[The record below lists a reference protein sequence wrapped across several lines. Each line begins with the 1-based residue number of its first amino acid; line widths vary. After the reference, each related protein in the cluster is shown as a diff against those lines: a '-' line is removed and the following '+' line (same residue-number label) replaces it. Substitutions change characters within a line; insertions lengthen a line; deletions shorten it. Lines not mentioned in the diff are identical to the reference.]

1 MYTTVRESQGAI
13 DASARLARE
22 QRERARL
29 AGDGDR
35 AAAVGALV
43 PLLVDQVMAEAGVV
57 EPAVAAKAVEQ
68 ARGDVSRA
76 VSLLRSWVSCLPREG
91 TATAG
96 WDEIEVERRITPA
109 FSEPAGGQFLGASLD
124 YAPRLLDLGEPAR
137 ADGPADDQTGSP
149 ADGADGPDGEG
160 LGREGLGGMEPGGE
174 ESGGGAAAAN
184 GDPLA
189 LPRATSRLEER
200 DLIAAAEPTEPVDV
214 TRRSSAA
221 GAGRGAFA
229 QFLSR
234 AETGALTALAYT
246 AVREGP
252 KQADPTVVELRAGLL
267 PVTVA
272 HPRTGGPVLVGSVPV
287 TTCELVLYHVQVDST
302 GEHTDSRFTLGYG
315 ATAGRVERRAI
326 SAAMLDARVTRAAA
340 SEPGTARPPSDDAEW
355 LITALDGQ
363 EATGFVEHLKLAHHV
378 SFASDLDRVR
388 AVGAVGTRAD
398 GGSDAAG
405 NAPSGPPADPLTDE
419 PADASTDQPTPRGE

>member
-13 DASARLARE
+13 DASARLME
-22 QRERARL
+22 HQR
-29 AGDGDR
+29 AGFDGDDR
-35 AAAVGALV
+35 AGAVGALV

-76 VSLLRSWVSCLPREG
+76 VSLLRSWVSCLPRE
-91 TATAG
+91 ATAVVRWRG
-96 WDEIEVERRITPA
+96 IEVERRITPA
-109 FSEPAGGQFLGASLD
+109 MSEPDGGQFLGASLD
-124 YAPRLLDLGEPAR
+124 YAPRLLNLDSSLRAHPPSDTAETTTEADVEPTA
-137 ADGPADDQTGSP
+137 
-149 ADGADGPDGEG
+149 
-160 LGREGLGGMEPGGE
+160 EP
-174 ESGGGAAAAN
+174 
-184 GDPLA
+184 LV
-189 LPRATSRLEER
+189 LPRAAARLEEQ
-200 DLIAAAEPTEPVDV
+200 DVIAAAEPAEPVDI
-214 TRRSSAA
+214 TRRASAA
-221 GAGRGAFA
+221 GAGRGAFG

-252 KQADPTVVELRAGLL
+252 KQADPTLVELRAGQL
-267 PVTVA
+267 PVSVP
-272 HPRTGGPVLVGSVPV
+272 HPRTGNPVRVGSVPV
-287 TTCELVLYHVQVDST
+287 TTCELVLYHVQVDSS

-326 SAAMLDARVTRAAA
+326 SAAMLDARVTRAQANP
-340 SEPGTARPPSDDAEW
+340 PGTAMLPSDDAEW

-388 AVGAVGTRAD
+388 AVGETRAD
-398 GGSDAAG
+398 ED
-405 NAPSGPPADPLTDE
+405 
-419 PADASTDQPTPRGE
+419 